1 MSGSV
6 FHNGELYVQQS
17 TGEEY
22 FAMQNGSIVKDS
34 IAGGAVNFVY
44 NQKFFFA
51 SSEDKNGMIWA
62 SVLAGNPGFLEIPD
76 SHHLL
81 LNRDLLS
88 SDPGDVFWE
97 NIREN
102 PSIGLLFIELA
113 TRRRFRINGKIR
125 QHDKSW
131 EIEIDQAYPNCPKYI
146 QRREMIVPDSLAQP
160 SEHNLKKWIDEA
172 DTVFVASAGLDDDL
186 DISHR
191 GGNPG
196 FITWVGESVLRIPDY
211 QGNSMFMTL
220 GNFYENP
227 KAGLMFVDFT
237 NGETLKLSGKAEIF
251 LNEETAGSFTG
262 GTNRYWDFHIEKVV
276 FGKSLENFST
286 QLMDYS
292 RYNP

>member
-6 FHNGELYVQQS
+6 FHSGELYVQQS

-34 IAGGAVNFVY
+34 IAGSVINFVS

-62 SVLAGNPGFLEIPD
+62 SVLSGNHDFVQIPD
-76 SHHLL
+76 SHNLL
-81 LNRDLLS
+81 LDMDLLT
-88 SDPGDVFWE
+88 SDPKDIFWD

-102 PSIGLLFIELA
+102 PSIGLLFIELT
-113 TRRRFRINGKIR
+113 TRRRFRINGKIM
-125 QHDKSW
+125 QQGKLW
-131 EIEIDQAYPNCPKYI
+131 KVEIDQAYPNCPKYI
-146 QRREMIVPDSLAQP
+146 QRREMTVSDTKAKPESHD
-160 SEHNLKKWIDEA
+160 LKKWIEKA
-172 DTVFVASAGLDDDL
+172 DTVFVASAGGDDSLDV
-186 DISHR
+186 SHR

-196 FITWVGESVLRIPDY
+196 FITWAGENVLRIPDY

-220 GNFYENP
+220 GNFHENP
-227 KAGLMFVDFT
+227 NAGLLFVDFS
-237 NGETLKLSGKAEIF
+237 NGETMKLSGKAEIF
-251 LNEETAGSFTG
+251 LNEESAGSFTG

-276 FGKSLENFST
+276 FGKSLDNFST
-286 QLMDYS
+286 HLIDYS